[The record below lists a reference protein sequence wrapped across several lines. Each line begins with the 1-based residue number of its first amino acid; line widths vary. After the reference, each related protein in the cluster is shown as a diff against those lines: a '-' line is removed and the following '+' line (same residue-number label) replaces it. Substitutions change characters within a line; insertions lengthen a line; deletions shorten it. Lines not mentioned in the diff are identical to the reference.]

1 MIRKAVDI
9 VGADKVLYVSHDP
22 GAQSLADAR
31 VMVTKDRVWVE

>member
-1 MIRKAVDI
+1 
-9 VGADKVLYVSHDP
+9 VSHDP